1 MMAILLSTKTSAME
15 AWRDALLAVDPGLD
29 IRLFPAAGDLA
40 DIEAAVVWTSHDMAE
55 LRRYPNLRLIVSMG
69 AGVDHLMRPPGP
81 PPGIPVARLVDER
94 LTQGMTEWVLLNVLR
109 FHRQDAEYRAQQAAR
124 IWDELPAPDT
134 ALRRIGILGLGALGG
149 DAARRLLA
157 LGFPVMG
164 WSRRPKDFPGVET
177 FHGEDGLAAMLSRS
191 DILICLLPLTPD
203 TRGVLNA
210 RTLGLLP
217 RGAFLLNAA
226 RGGHVVQDDLLAA
239 LDEGQVAAAA
249 LDVFEPEPL
258 PADHP
263 FWSHPQVVLTPHAA
277 SITIPRSAAPQVVEN
292 IHRARVGLAPINQ
305 VDFGAGY

>member
-1 MMAILLSTKTSAME
+1 MAVLLSTKASAME
-15 AWRDALLAVDPGLD
+15 AWRDALLELDPALE
-29 IRLFPAAGDLA
+29 IRMFPDSGDPA
-40 DIEAAVVWTSHDMAE
+40 DIEAAVVWTAHDMAE

-109 FHRQDAEYRAQQAAR
+109 FHRQDPEYRAQQAAR
-124 IWDELPAPDT
+124 IWDELPAPET
-134 ALRRIGILGLGALGG
+134 SARRIGILGVGELGTASARAL
-149 DAARRLLA
+149 LS

-164 WSRRPKDFPGVET
+164 WSRRPKEIPGVQG
-177 FHGEDGLAAMLSRS
+177 FHGPEGLEAMLPQT
-191 DILICLLPLTPD
+191 DILVCLLPLTPD

-217 RGAFLLNAA
+217 RGAFLINGA
-226 RGGHVVQDDLLAA
+226 RGGHVVQPDLLAA
-239 LDEGQVAAAA
+239 LDSGRITGAA

-263 FWSHPQVVLTPHAA
+263 FWAHPKVVLTPHAA

-292 IHRARVGLAPINQ
+292 IRRAREGRPLINL
-305 VDFGAGY
+305 VDFSAGY